1 MNDYMTEG
9 TYPGH
14 DVEPSWFEIHEGQ
27 VPPVAWES
35 LHTRLRQATRS
46 ERFGELLFVLAT
58 FTMWGWYLYWFYNA
72 LQNFT
77 IVPWP

>member
-35 LHTRLRQATRS
+35 LRTRLRQATRS
-46 ERFGELLFVLAT
+46 EQVGELLFVLAT

>member
-1 MNDYMTEG
+1 MNDYMTED

-35 LHTRLRQATRS
+35 LAHDCGRRHARS
-46 ERFGELLFVLAT
+46 DLESSCSF
-58 FTMWGWYLYWFYNA
+58 
-72 LQNFT
+72 
-77 IVPWP
+77 